1 MKSLQ
6 HIDNIDVVLVGKRTR
21 YTEYVERTAA
31 EYGVSDRVH
40 ILSGV
45 DFKELP
51 AVYQMASAFVYPSRI
66 EGFGIPVLEALC
78 SGIPVIAASGSCL
91 EEAGGDAALYVD
103 PDDDR
108 QLAEYL
114 KTVLSDENMRSD
126 MVAKGYAQVERFT
139 DASLAEKI
147 MSIYEDVIARRRQG
161 QTR

>member
-1 MKSLQ
+1 M
-6 HIDNIDVVLVGKRTR
+6 
-21 YTEYVERTAA
+21 
-31 EYGVSDRVH
+31 
-40 ILSGV
+40 
-45 DFKELP
+45 
-51 AVYQMASAFVYPSRI
+51 
-66 EGFGIPVLEALC
+66 LEALC

-114 KTVLSDENMRSD
+114 KTVLADENMRRD

>member
-1 MKSLQ
+1 M
-6 HIDNIDVVLVGKRTR
+6 
-21 YTEYVERTAA
+21 
-31 EYGVSDRVH
+31 
-40 ILSGV
+40 
-45 DFKELP
+45 
-51 AVYQMASAFVYPSRI
+51 
-66 EGFGIPVLEALC
+66 
-78 SGIPVIAASGSCL
+78 
-91 EEAGGDAALYVD
+91 D